1 MVEMHICGPP
11 TAFRLNELPLCLF
24 LFSFYWFIRFGF
36 HSNTCGTL
44 GCITLLWLLRQMQF
58 IERRGEASKPYST
71 FLNLNTETTQNVVQ
85 VLEYF

>member
-1 MVEMHICGPP
+1 
-11 TAFRLNELPLCLF
+11 
-24 LFSFYWFIRFGF
+24 
-36 HSNTCGTL
+36 
-44 GCITLLWLLRQMQF
+44 MQF